1 MGSYLSTETVASPSY
16 NVVQSG
22 ISDEERKEREK
33 IFEEQIR
40 MFNEYF
46 GVKEDPIKL
55 QKHHE
60 EYFKI
65 YKEYSDKY
73 VNDKIVV
80 LMLINDFYEI
90 FETVDCKVGLD
101 AILEITQLKINE
113 NSNAD
118 TYPSKKIRMTG
129 FPKRCLPKFKN
140 ILLENKYTIIYAE
153 FFYPDV
159 SKTGNIECSVVDVE
173 KPNTLSS
180 SRDYFKIYTNKNDI
194 TYDMLKKKTNNC
206 INVFVAMPSGV
217 TLRCTDVDL
226 LSSIYDLKLKIR
238 HHYNATYPFYIKYH
252 SRKLQNESLTIEEC
266 GIQNN
271 HTIEVVRP

>member
-1 MGSYLSTETVASPSY
+1 MGSYLSTETGVSPNDN
-16 NVVQSG
+16 NVVKLNIDTEQ
-22 ISDEERKEREK
+22 IL
-33 IFEEQIR
+33 EEQIR

-55 QKHHE
+55 QRHHE
-60 EYFKI
+60 EYFRI
-65 YKEYSDKY
+65 YKEYSNKFG
-73 VNDKIVV
+73 NDKILV

-90 FETVDCKVGLD
+90 FETPDCKVGIDNILD
-101 AILEITQLKINE
+101 ITQLKTNDDP
-113 NSNAD
+113 NGDRFS
-118 TYPSKKIRMTG
+118 SKKIRMTG

-140 ILLENKYTIIYAE
+140 ILLGNKYTIVYVE

-159 SKTGNIECSVVDVE
+159 SKTGNTECNVVEVE
-173 KPNTLSS
+173 KPNNLSS

-194 TYDMLKKKTNNC
+194 TYDMLKKKTNNT

-217 TLRCTDVDL
+217 TLRCTDID
-226 LSSIYDLKLKIR
+226 LSSTIYDLKLKIK

-252 SRKLQNESLTIEEC
+252 SKKLHNESLTIEES

-271 HTIEVVRP
+271 HTVEVIRP